1 MMTEMFSGMALA
13 SQWVVEDGNALRGS
27 LTYADNKVTFNGKP
41 MSLGEFMDFAMGSAP
56 DLSGLDADSEIEP
69 YGLE

>member
-1 MMTEMFSGMALA
+1 MMTELFSGMALA
-13 SQWVVEDGNALRGS
+13 SQWAVEDGNALHGS

-41 MSLGEFMDFAMGSAP
+41 MSMGEFMDFAMGSAP